1 MCDASDYAMRAI
13 LGRWKV
19 KFSVIYYARKTLN
32 DAQLNYFTTKRASNY
47 GLCLWYISILSYG
60 IKGHSLH
67 KSCSVKIF
75 DDKEG
80 CQSETDLLVFFTVR
94 FDLES
99 KVRNEVKI
107 LYLTT
112 YLDFSLRSEKSQL
125 KSKRSSP
132 ISRFYSTR
140 LFLSSVE
147 AILFWVEI
155 LFLGKSYS
163 LKARYISNYT
173 MMCSGGRNISYTRAV
188 SLIIYA
194 GHFGTSKI
202 VAKILR
208 SKFYWSSI
216 FKDGYLLVKKY
227 NRCQHIENILR
238 MKKMPLDSIL
248 WRSAIDLMGTFSSL
262 LSNQL

>member
-132 ISRFYSTR
+132 ISRFLLWRIHLGMPIFWITWRKILLHQIIPIISGSNS
-140 LFLSSVE
+140 FLSWNTIFGK
-147 AILFWVEI
+147 ILFFKGEVHIKLYDDVFWR
-155 LFLGKSYS
+155 K
-163 LKARYISNYT
+163 KYITHSSSVTHYI
-173 MMCSGGRNISYTRAV
+173 C
-188 SLIIYA
+188 
-194 GHFGTSKI
+194 GTFWYI
-202 VAKILR
+202 
-208 SKFYWSSI
+208 
-216 FKDGYLLVKKY
+216 KDSRKNSTVQVLLVF
-227 NRCQHIENILR
+227 HIQRWLPACEEV
-238 MKKMPLDSIL
+238 
-248 WRSAIDLMGTFSSL
+248 
-262 LSNQL
+262 